1 MVTVTLTER
10 GSSPRLPRF
19 YFQMYSAVD
28 SSLIYHLIL
37 SEHRTL
43 CGLWIIGELHLIHEK
58 PKDAIPCH
66 HCKSKV
72 EKNIREHYV
81 P

>member
-1 MVTVTLTER
+1 
-10 GSSPRLPRF
+10 
-19 YFQMYSAVD
+19 MYAAVD
-28 SSLIYHLIL
+28 VSLIYHLVL

-43 CGLWIIGELHLIHEK
+43 CGLWIIGELHLVPER
-58 PKDAIPCH
+58 PKDRILCH

-72 EKNIREHYV
+72 EKNNREQHM